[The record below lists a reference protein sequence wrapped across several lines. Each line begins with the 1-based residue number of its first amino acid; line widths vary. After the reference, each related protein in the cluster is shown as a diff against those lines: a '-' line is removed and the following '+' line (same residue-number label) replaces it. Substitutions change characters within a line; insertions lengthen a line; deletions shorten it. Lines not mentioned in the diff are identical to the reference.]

1 MKYYS
6 KEELINH
13 TRIPYD
19 DQIDLIKA
27 LETIDQSTKYYSFEY
42 TNFLSPSIYVVTNDY
57 MIPEDFKISYVGGH
71 EKSER
76 KILVIQP
83 SYMEVKENE
92 LPITA
97 LQIKYSKKYSDISHA
112 DILGT
117 LMGSGIKRE
126 FVGDIYVYDD
136 YAHVIVMDSIV
147 DYLKMNINK
156 VRHSSV
162 TIEKIPLSKIE
173 YKESDYKDIRT
184 TINSNRLDAIIA
196 SGFALD
202 RKSSKKKVL
211 NEMVKVNH
219 RLADTPHLE
228 LAEGDLISVQGE
240 GRIILDGIIGFSK
253 KNRLKIIIKK
263 LVYE

>member
-6 KEELINH
+6 KEELISH
-13 TRIPYD
+13 SKIAKD
-19 DQIDLIKA
+19 DQIELIKA

-42 TNFLSPSIYVVTNDY
+42 TNFLTPSIYVITEDY
-57 MIPEDFKISYVGGH
+57 MIPEDFNISYIGGH

-76 KILVIQP
+76 KILLIRP
-83 SYMEVKENE
+83 SYIKIQEKE

-97 LQIKYSKKYSDISHA
+97 LQINYSKKYSNISHS

-117 LMGSGIKRE
+117 LMGNGIRRD
-126 FVGDIYVYDD
+126 FVGDIYVYDE

-147 DYLKMNINK
+147 DYLKMNINR
-156 VRHSSV
+156 VRNSSV
-162 TIEKIPLSKIE
+162 TIEKISLSKIK
-173 YKESDYKDIRT
+173 YNESDYKNIKT

-211 NEMVKVNH
+211 NDMVKVNH
-219 RLADTPHLE
+219 RLADTPHTE
-228 LAEGDLISVQGE
+228 LVEGDLISVQGE
-240 GRIILDGIIGFSK
+240 GRILLDEIIGFSK

-263 LVYE
+263 LV

>member
-13 TRIPYD
+13 SKIAKD
-19 DQIDLIKA
+19 DQIELIKA

-42 TNFLSPSIYVVTNDY
+42 TNFLTPSIYVITEDY
-57 MIPEDFKISYVGGH
+57 VIPEDFNISYIGGH

-76 KILVIQP
+76 KILLIRP
-83 SYMEVKENE
+83 SYMKIEEKE

-97 LQIKYSKKYSDISHA
+97 LQINYSKKYSNISHS

-117 LMGSGIKRE
+117 LMGNGIRRD
-126 FVGDIYVYDD
+126 FVGDIYVYDE

-147 DYLKMNINK
+147 DYLKMNISR
-156 VRHSSV
+156 VRNSSV
-162 TIEKIPLSKIE
+162 TIEKISLSKIK
-173 YKESDYKDIRT
+173 YNESDYKNIKT

-211 NEMVKVNH
+211 NDMVKVNH
-219 RLADTPHLE
+219 RLADTPHTE
-228 LAEGDLISVQGE
+228 LVEGDLISVQGE
-240 GRIILDGIIGFSK
+240 GRILLDEIIGFSK
-253 KNRLKIIIKK
+253 KNRLRIIIKK
-263 LVYE
+263 LV

>member
-13 TRIPYD
+13 SKIAYD
-19 DQIDLIKA
+19 DQIELIKA
-27 LETIDQSTKYYSFEY
+27 LETVDQSTKYYSFEY
-42 TNFLSPSIYVVTNDY
+42 TNFLSPSIYVMTEDY
-57 MIPEDFKISYVGGH
+57 MIPEDFKISYIGGH

-83 SYMEVKENE
+83 SYMKIKEKE

-97 LQIKYSKKYSDISHA
+97 LQINYSKKYSNISHS

-126 FVGDIYVYDD
+126 FVGDIYVYDE

-147 DYLKMNINK
+147 DYLKMNINR
-156 VRHSSV
+156 VRNSSV
-162 TIEKIPLSKIE
+162 TIDKISLSKIK
-173 YKESDYKDIRT
+173 YKESDYKDIKT

-219 RLADTPHLE
+219 RLADTPHTE
-228 LAEGDLISVQGE
+228 LSEGDLISVQGE
-240 GRIILDGIIGFSK
+240 GRILLNQIIGVSK

-263 LVYE
+263 LV